1 MTEAKSGDTIRL
13 HYKGTLDDGSVFD
26 SSEGREPL
34 EFTVGSGQVI
44 PGLDSAI
51 PGMKVGDEKT
61 VNITPE
67 DAYGLHNPAA
77 QQTVPR
83 TQVPDTMDL
92 EVGMQLQGQT
102 EDGQV
107 MSVTVVSFSD
117 EEVVLDGN
125 HPLAGKNLTF
135 EIQITGIN

>member
-1 MTEAKSGDTIRL
+1 MTEAKSGDTVRL
-13 HYKGTLDDGSVFD
+13 HYKGTLDDGTVFD

-51 PGMKVGDEKT
+51 PGMKVGDEKN

-83 TQVPDTMDL
+83 TQVADTMDL

-117 EEVVLDGN
+117 DEVVLDGN